1 MRPRSKM
8 MSPADPSK
16 RFRLEDLHT
25 EGDVWFF
32 SADEVQVAFLKLDE
46 RFEQRDRR
54 SGETKE

>member
-1 MRPRSKM
+1 M

>member
-1 MRPRSKM
+1 MASTV
-8 MSPADPSK
+8 DPSK

-25 EGDVWFF
+25 EGAVWFF

-46 RFEQRDRR
+46 RFEKDDRR